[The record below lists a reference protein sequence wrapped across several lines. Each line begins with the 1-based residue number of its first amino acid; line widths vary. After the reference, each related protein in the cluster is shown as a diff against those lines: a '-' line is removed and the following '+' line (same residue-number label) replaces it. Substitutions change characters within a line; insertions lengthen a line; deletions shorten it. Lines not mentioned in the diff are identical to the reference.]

1 MPSCENS
8 ELFTSNCYHKFS
20 HVGIVACALQQKEM
34 CHENF
39 SWWML
44 CYQYHLDYQIV
55 SSSPKSFVYVNTV
68 SSYSWI
74 AKYCCQYATVSE
86 HIKLWD
92 WKFIV
97 WAETI
102 IWIGKLHNG
111 FITLIPRRLYLNI
124 WPFYTL
130 VLAPISLPFWG
141 WSVAHTKRQQTDKD
155 VPVCSGAKL
164 LHTWHDTH
172 NNSETNGYCKPFQ
185 VNLQIP
191 LLSFKCQW
199 CNGVSVRGSPWFQ
212 LPCFFL
218 LQILSSYTLLYTY
231 ISLYTSNHLHATV
244 HNGEVRGRRL
254 SL

>member
-102 IWIGKLHNG
+102 IWIGKLHNA

-141 WSVAHTKRQQTDKD
+141 WSVAHTKRQQTDTD

-172 NNSETNGYCKPFQ
+172 NNSETNGF
-185 VNLQIP
+185 NNEL
-191 LLSFKCQW
+191 
-199 CNGVSVRGSPWFQ
+199 
-212 LPCFFL
+212 
-218 LQILSSYTLLYTY
+218 
-231 ISLYTSNHLHATV
+231 
-244 HNGEVRGRRL
+244 
-254 SL
+254 